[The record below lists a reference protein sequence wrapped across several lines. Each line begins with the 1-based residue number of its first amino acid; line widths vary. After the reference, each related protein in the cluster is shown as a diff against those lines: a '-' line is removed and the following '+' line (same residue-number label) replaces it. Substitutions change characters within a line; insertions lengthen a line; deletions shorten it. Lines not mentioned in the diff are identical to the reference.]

1 MNSNLDPRHVARA
14 IALQILFAKLHADQ
28 SSPEISELLEE
39 LEAKSYEANLTNDIV
54 EGVVNLYPEIDKIV
68 QKLAPAWPI
77 NQIAPVD
84 LAIIRMG
91 VWEGFI
97 AKKNPIKVVI
107 NEVVEL
113 GKQFGGETSG
123 SFINGVLGALAKSE
137 ELQLEVSKLQKS
149 SSKLNKEAE

>member
-28 SSPEISELLEE
+28 NSPETNELLEE
-39 LEAKSYEANLTNDIV
+39 LEATSYDASLTNEIV
-54 EGVVNLYPEIDKIV
+54 EGVVNLYTEIDKVV

-91 VWEGFI
+91 IWEGFI

-123 SFINGVLGALAKSE
+123 SFINGVLGGLAKNE
-137 ELQLEVSKLQKS
+137 ELQTQVSKLHKVE
-149 SSKLNKEAE
+149 SKTHE